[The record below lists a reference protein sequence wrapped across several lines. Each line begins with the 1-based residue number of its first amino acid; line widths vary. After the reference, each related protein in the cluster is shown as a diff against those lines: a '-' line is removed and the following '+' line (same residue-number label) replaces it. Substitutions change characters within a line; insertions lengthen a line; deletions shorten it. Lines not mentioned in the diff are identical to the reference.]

1 MTDTVGGPTR
11 HLFLPPSPLPAFTGG
26 REQGRLRGTA
36 VTEGRAL
43 GRGPGLGS
51 FLCGHPNILNNFPFA
66 FVFYESK
73 SNGTTERAPG
83 DSEPRLT
90 PLTSPRNP
98 LSAAVSPDLFQGAAS
113 SELGGSWEVDQ
124 PLQLGTWEG
133 SAGVSHAQSQDTAPG
148 HRGVCVKLPEHPR
161 LAANRKRHTPGGQR
175 GRGRRRRERFR
186 PAVWTAVPQT
196 PWPAPAP
203 APDPPPPGGPPR
215 SDEAAPW
222 NRSGPRSRLAD
233 AAPGQLGMFVLLIA
247 GFPG

>member
-1 MTDTVGGPTR
+1 M
-11 HLFLPPSPLPAFTGG
+11 
-26 REQGRLRGTA
+26 
-36 VTEGRAL
+36 
-43 GRGPGLGS
+43 
-51 FLCGHPNILNNFPFA
+51 
-66 FVFYESK
+66 FYESK

-83 DSEPRLT
+83 DLEPRLT

-98 LSAAVSPDLFQGAAS
+98 SQPPTPPISSRGRPRLSW
-113 SELGGSWEVDQ
+113 EGSWEVDQ

-161 LAANRKRHTPGGQR
+161 LAANRKRHTPGRQR

-203 APDPPPPGGPPR
+203 VPDPPPPGGPPR

-222 NRSGPRSRLAD
+222 NGSGPRSRLAD
-233 AAPGQLGMFVLLIA
+233 AAPGQLGMFVLFIA